1 MATEN
6 GAVELEIPSSSTGAK
21 RGPEVEGGAWEGV
34 FESRAG
40 PVLWIRS
47 GSSVPKASL
56 CGTWRT
62 QISEF
67 SLDRVGL
74 GQGPTGSLPQRDWE
88 NVKSPWMR
96 PEHSE

>member
-40 PVLWIRS
+40 PVLWI
-47 GSSVPKASL
+47 
-56 CGTWRT
+56 
-62 QISEF
+62 
-67 SLDRVGL
+67 
-74 GQGPTGSLPQRDWE
+74 
-88 NVKSPWMR
+88 
-96 PEHSE
+96 